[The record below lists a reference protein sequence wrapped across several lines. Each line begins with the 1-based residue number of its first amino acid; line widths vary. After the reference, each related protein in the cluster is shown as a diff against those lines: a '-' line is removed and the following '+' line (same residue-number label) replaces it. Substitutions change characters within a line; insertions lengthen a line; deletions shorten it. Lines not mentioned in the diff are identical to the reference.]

1 MTRQVF
7 TDPTRIPALRSQRVY
22 RGIFVTEDSVVS
34 SYRLEA
40 QPIETLLNVL
50 IGLEDKSYRFDE
62 SFISQMTYTNVKH
75 PLSKTVKQQLRRLF
89 EREHAY
95 ELLKLF
101 YDAGILAE
109 LIPAMKKALFLPQF
123 DGYHHYPVGLHS
135 LQCVKALESIDD
147 PVIAALY
154 DGLNRED
161 KALLKIAVFIHDAG
175 KGRKLDHSE
184 VGVKLIRPLMTKLGF
199 PAATVDD
206 AALLVRHHILM
217 SNIAQRQ
224 NIHSEKTLYSFM
236 SIIQTPRLLTLLYVL
251 TYADMSGVGPG
262 IYNAFNAKLLHDLYR
277 AAMEVAQEKERIT
290 DAARRLKI
298 EQRIQRLDTFKNL
311 PKTLQSKVLSVESN
325 LFFFRHTPEEILQIT
340 QQARDVDTYS
350 YALGFNMGLSVEILR
365 KIPFNLTYLLG
376 RLGYLDVVSMEV
388 FTLFDQVKY
397 FKIDFL
403 QSATP
408 DMYETIREIVEES
421 FDMTRSVKLETPVIK
436 PDEITLDCEHSKNYA
451 ELAVYT
457 ANQRGLLAFI
467 IQCFDA
473 LGMQIAAAK
482 IHSTKHRAR
491 DHFLIEKTP
500 RMCDNADRLTTLLC
514 KGNV

>member
-1 MTRQVF
+1 M
-7 TDPTRIPALRSQRVY
+7 A
-22 RGIFVTEDSVVS
+22 
-34 SYRLEA
+34 
-40 QPIETLLNVL
+40 
-50 IGLEDKSYRFDE
+50 
-62 SFISQMTYTNVKH
+62 
-75 PLSKTVKQQLRRLF
+75 
-89 EREHAY
+89 
-95 ELLKLF
+95 
-101 YDAGILAE
+101 
-109 LIPAMKKALFLPQF
+109 
-123 DGYHHYPVGLHS
+123 
-135 LQCVKALESIDD
+135 
-147 PVIAALY
+147 
-154 DGLNRED
+154 
-161 KALLKIAVFIHDAG
+161 
-175 KGRKLDHSE
+175 
-184 VGVKLIRPLMTKLGF
+184 KLGF
-199 PAATVDD
+199 PAAAIDD

-224 NIHSEKTLYSFM
+224 NIHSEKTLYRFM
-236 SIIQTPRLLTLLYVL
+236 SIIQTPRLLTLLYIL

-262 IYNAFNAKLLHDLYR
+262 IYNAFNAKLLNDLYR

-290 DAARRLKI
+290 DAARRHKI
-298 EQRIQRLDTFKNL
+298 EQRIQRLETFKNL
-311 PKTLQSKVLSVESN
+311 PKTLQNKVLSVESN
-325 LFFFRHTPEEILQIT
+325 LFFFRHTPEEILQIA
-340 QQARDVDTYS
+340 QQAREVNTYS
-350 YALGFNMGLSVEILR
+350 YALGFNTGLSVEILR

-421 FDMTRSVKLETPVIK
+421 FDMTKGVKLETPVIRA
-436 PDEITLDCEHSKNYA
+436 DEITLDCEHSKSYA

-473 LGMQIAAAK
+473 LDMQIAAAK

-500 RMCDNADRLTTLLC
+500 RMCNNANRLITLLC